1 VFKAQAQAMF
11 KAQAQAMFKA
21 QANTGDNKRV
31 QAQAQ
36 AITGAGASEY

>member
-21 QANTGDNKRV
+21 QAQAGTG
-31 QAQAQ
+31 
-36 AITGAGASEY
+36 TSEHRR